1 VACPKSFSGRDRA
14 DLIENWMDGFVQKDI
29 LKLYPVARPDSLRRL
44 LETLLAQSGE
54 PFEASPLEKKVPGIK
69 RDTSQAYAQMLEDTQ
84 AIHLL
89 RPFHGDAAS
98 EIESQ
103 PVAWGFD
110 TGFVRHYKAWD
121 RLRETDYEFLWRHAV
136 LTELQSHHLRY
147 ELRYFETQERQLLH
161 RLRAPEGRQTRI
173 HGDAMLECERF
184 RVGFATRVSSR
195 LPRRG
200 KSGGDARRTGL
211 FARSSRRREV
221 FRQIR
226 PHREAGR
233 ASGRRETLK
242 GGGS

>member
-69 RDTSQAYAQMLEDTQ
+69 RDTSQAYVQMLEDTQ

-147 ELRYFETQERQLLH
+147 ELRYWKPKNGSYSIDFVLLKAGKPAFTVTPCWNVNDFAWDS
-161 RLRAPEGRQTRI
+161 LR
-173 HGDAMLECERF
+173 
-184 RVGFATRVSSR
+184 
-195 LPRRG
+195 
-200 KSGGDARRTGL
+200 
-211 FARSSRRREV
+211 V
-221 FRQIR
+221 FR
-226 PHREAGR
+226 R
-233 ASGRRETLK
+233 AYP
-242 GGGS
+242 GGGNLAVTPGGLDYSLDHPGDVKFSVRFVPIEKLGAPLAGARH